1 MLDTVLQMLTEHP
14 LERLKWRVCREFGV
28 LPGAEAARQLTD
40 YDYICCGVNLLLDK
54 RMRELA
60 ERYKDRI
67 CGWEVTNELLLS
79 PVYYPQDYRTN

>member
-40 YDYICCGVNLLLDK
+40 YDYICCGANLLLDK
-54 RMRELA
+54 RMREAA
-60 ERYKDRI
+60 ES
-67 CGWEVTNELLLS
+67 GTASMVN
-79 PVYYPQDYRTN
+79 PQFDPARFAALQKGRDK